1 MKPKFQATRDVI
13 IRTAKW
19 AEATKFYSSV
29 LGLPVTLKNKKLIG
43 FEAGAF
49 CLYLEKG
56 KEHGPVFEFLVPN
69 VEDAK
74 KRLLA
79 AGCAVLEEDPSLPRC
94 YIRDPYGLVFNIG
107 QASD

>member
-13 IRTAKW
+13 IRTGKW

-29 LGLPVTLKNKKLIG
+29 LGLPVALKNKKLIG

>member
-69 VEDAK
+69 VDVAQV
-74 KRLLA
+74 
-79 AGCAVLEEDPSLPRC
+79 AVGRSFADSQRG
-94 YIRDPYGLVFNIG
+94 RVH
-107 QASD
+107 ASP